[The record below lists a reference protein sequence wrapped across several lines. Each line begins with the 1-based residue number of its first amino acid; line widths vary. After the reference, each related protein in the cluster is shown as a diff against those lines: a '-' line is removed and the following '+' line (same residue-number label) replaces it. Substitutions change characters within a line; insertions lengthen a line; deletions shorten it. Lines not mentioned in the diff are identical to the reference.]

1 MEVPLD
7 PEVVPLEVVPP
18 DLEEEVPLGTT
29 RDHPRTWAAGLP
41 LVDPQE
47 IRDRR

>member
-7 PEVVPLEVVPP
+7 PEVVPP
-18 DLEEEVPLGTT
+18 DLEEEVPPGTT
-29 RDHPRTWAAGLP
+29 RDHPRTWAAGRL
-41 LVDPQE
+41 LVDPRE